1 MQHSPKQVLKLL
13 PLLAFLA
20 TAAFG
25 APESLP
31 FSPATELPGLQIA
44 ANSSADADSS
54 SQLLWFAGLAA
65 FLVFLG
71 AWSAAGRLFG
81 ARKADNL
88 FLNLRMQVD
97 GRGEQQVYLRSLDLS
112 HATFV
117 CPIALTRG
125 TRVRL
130 NLGSLPDYPSEMWV
144 DANVASL
151 GRMGGES
158 FLIKVRLPALK
169 LEQRQPLMQ
178 YLDALGGQ
186 SRLSHA

>member
-1 MQHSPKQVLKLL
+1 MQHSPKQALKLL

-44 ANSSADADSS
+44 ANAIPGTDNST
-54 SQLLWFAGLAA
+54 QYLWFVGLAA
-65 FLVFLG
+65 FLVLLG
-71 AWSAAGRLFG
+71 VWSAAGRLVSPRT
-81 ARKADNL
+81 ANNL

-117 CPIALTRG
+117 SPIALTRG

-144 DANVASL
+144 DASVASL
-151 GRMGGES
+151 GQMGGES
-158 FLIKVRLPALK
+158 FLIKARLPALK
-169 LEQRQPLMQ
+169 AEQRQPLMQ
-178 YLDALGGQ
+178 YLEALGGQ